1 MVAVI
6 PRPGQDTAL
15 DAPMRAAE
23 SAAQQ
28 ARTGHG
34 GPDEAAKAAR
44 QFESVLLQQMIQVLR
59 KTSHVGGP
67 EQTGASQQYFAMFD
81 QAIAEHL
88 AEGGGIGLARV
99 IGPSLGADPAQ
110 LGGTRLV
117 TSGRGAGLAP
127 VEADDPVLGRLAA
140 LRAAGGASAPPPGA
154 AGALARAASGMSAG
168 ESARHWARDGALTR
182 ADLASDFQ
190 TTTTD
195 GRTAAFN
202 VEDANGFEGFYKCN
216 LFALEAARRAGYAV
230 PVQAR
235 DHGWGYPNPDG
246 VIRDASDGRMQ
257 QDWSR
262 IVTQEGEAPL
272 VAAGERGQ
280 RAFVLAGS
288 GSAGHAGHMAVVER
302 IHAVDYDAEGHV
314 ERIVFDG
321 WEARA
326 RGAQRIEGR
335 VWTRVGNA
343 EKGARNGLSQIE
355 VLELRRP
362 TAGEG
367 PETPTSRSAR
377 ASLKDHR

>member
-6 PRPGQDTAL
+6 PRPGQDATL
-15 DAPMRAAE
+15 DAPTRAAE
-23 SAAQQ
+23 GAA
-28 ARTGHG
+28 ARVRSGPG

-59 KTSHVGGP
+59 KTAQAGGP
-67 EQTGASQQYFAMFD
+67 ERTGASQQYFAMFD
-81 QAIAEHL
+81 QAIAEQL
-88 AEGGGIGLARV
+88 SEGGGIGLARV

-110 LGGTRLV
+110 LGGVPLV
-117 TSGRGAGLAP
+117 TPGRGAGLSP
-127 VEADDPVLGRLAA
+127 VETDDPLAGRLAA
-140 LRAAGGASAPPPGA
+140 MRSVGAATAPPPGA
-154 AGALARAASGMSAG
+154 AGALARAAAGMSAG
-168 ESARHWARDGALTR
+168 ESARHWARDGVLTH
-182 ADLASDFQ
+182 ADLASPFQ
-190 TTTTD
+190 TPTAD

-235 DHGWGYPNPDG
+235 AHGWGYPNPDG

-302 IHAVDYDAEGHV
+302 IHDVDYDAEGHV

-335 VWTRVGNA
+335 VWTRVGHA

-367 PETPTSRSAR
+367 PETPTSRHAR

>member
-6 PRPGQDTAL
+6 PRPGQDATL
-15 DAPMRAAE
+15 DAPTRAAE
-23 SAAQQ
+23 GAA
-28 ARTGHG
+28 ARVRSGPG

-59 KTSHVGGP
+59 KTAQAGGP
-67 EQTGASQQYFAMFD
+67 ERTGASQQYFAMFD
-81 QAIAEHL
+81 QAIAEQL
-88 AEGGGIGLARV
+88 SEGGGIGLARV

-110 LGGTRLV
+110 LGGVPLV
-117 TSGRGAGLAP
+117 TPGRGAGLSP
-127 VEADDPVLGRLAA
+127 VETDDPLAGRLAA
-140 LRAAGGASAPPPGA
+140 MRSVGAATAPPPGA
-154 AGALARAASGMSAG
+154 AGALARAAAGMSAG
-168 ESARHWARDGALTR
+168 ESARHWARDGVLTH
-182 ADLASDFQ
+182 ADLASPFQ
-190 TTTTD
+190 TPTAD

-235 DHGWGYPNPDG
+235 AHGWGYPNPDG

-262 IVTQEGEAPL
+262 IVTQEGGAPL

-302 IHAVDYDAEGHV
+302 IHDVDYDAEGHV

-335 VWTRVGNA
+335 VWTRVGHA

-367 PETPTSRSAR
+367 PETPTSRHAR

>member
-6 PRPGQDTAL
+6 PRPGQDATL
-15 DAPMRAAE
+15 DAPTRAAE
-23 SAAQQ
+23 GAA
-28 ARTGHG
+28 ARVRSGPG

-59 KTSHVGGP
+59 KTAQAGGP
-67 EQTGASQQYFAMFD
+67 ERTGASQQYFAMFD
-81 QAIAEHL
+81 QAIAEQL
-88 AEGGGIGLARV
+88 SEGGGIGLARV

-110 LGGTRLV
+110 LGGVPLV
-117 TSGRGAGLAP
+117 TPGRGAGLSP
-127 VEADDPVLGRLAA
+127 VEADDPLAGRLAA
-140 LRAAGGASAPPPGA
+140 MRSVGAATAPPPGA
-154 AGALARAASGMSAG
+154 AGALARAAAGMSAG
-168 ESARHWARDGALTR
+168 ESARHWARDGVLTH
-182 ADLASDFQ
+182 ADLASPFQ
-190 TTTTD
+190 TPTAD

-235 DHGWGYPNPDG
+235 AHGWGYPNPDG

-302 IHAVDYDAEGHV
+302 IHDVDYDAEGHV

-335 VWTRVGNA
+335 VWTRVGHA

-367 PETPTSRSAR
+367 PETPTSRHAR